1 MNVRFLIVTVLLAI
15 SGCAVRVLNH
25 DQDQIRAAL
34 LDLYTNQ
41 IMDNLIR
48 AHNGMPII
56 QIDYTNAQ
64 GTVTVKDS
72 GMLSA
77 SRSTTH
83 AAITT
88 VMKSVMGSL
97 SGEATNQVTVV
108 GTPVTT
114 HNEVYNAYL
123 EFLSLPGSLMV
134 SDCPPPPEAVHI
146 CRCQCDRY
154 YWVPK
159 EYAQQFFR
167 LSLLTTAERGQALLP
182 PDEFYAVT
190 IQKIASPPAKGP
202 ANTYFVTLSL
212 DKPIPNDI
220 GYFVFSD
227 AKSKQPEA
235 PSPTKQSGNAD
246 QSPGN
251 KKPEK
256 LPDGSKKDKPAT
268 ASSNKPSLLDI
279 EYSFSNVASIGVEPA
294 AETVKQIVVRVP
306 VEDYEQFKTLLP
318 RQAKVYLTHNRPKA
332 PSMEDLLERANFQ
345 LQQIQ
350 FNQLR
355 EGAGP

>member
-1 MNVRFLIVTVLLAI
+1 M
-15 SGCAVRVLNH
+15 VRVHGLQWAVPVSSICDAKNRRVERELQTKSPVITDH
-25 DQDQIRAAL
+25 RLRLQRTRVSAQSYARLGHRQRILAL
-34 LDLYTNQ
+34 K
-41 IMDNLIR
+41 
-48 AHNGMPII
+48 HCPG
-56 QIDYTNAQ
+56 
-64 GTVTVKDS
+64 
-72 GMLSA
+72 A
-77 SRSTTH
+77 SKSTTH

-88 VMKSVMGSL
+88 VMKSVMGSIA
-97 SGEATNQVTVV
+97 GEATNQVTVV

-123 EFLSLPGSLMV
+123 EYLSIPGSLMV

-146 CRCQCDRY
+146 CRCVCERY

-159 EYAQQFFR
+159 EFAGQFLR
-167 LSLLTTAERGQALLP
+167 LSLLTTAERGQPLLAP
-182 PDEFYAVT
+182 EEFYAVT
-190 IQKIASPPAKGP
+190 IQKIVGQPTQGP
-202 ANTYFVTLSL
+202 ASTYFVTLSL
-212 DKPIPNDI
+212 DKSVPNDT

-227 AKSKQPEA
+227 GKSKQPEA
-235 PSPTKQSGNAD
+235 PSSLKGASDHGQST
-246 QSPGN
+246 GN
-251 KKPEK
+251 KKPEE

-268 ASSNKPSLLDI
+268 PSTNKPNLLDV
-279 EYSFSNVASIGVEPA
+279 EFSFSNAAPSGVEPA
-294 AETVKQIVVRVP
+294 AETVKQIVVRIP
-306 VEDYEQFKTLLP
+306 AEDYDQIKTLLP